1 MRLEFSGILWF
12 WRGPAPFH
20 FVTVP
25 EVESE
30 LLASISDAV
39 SYGWGMLPATVSIG
53 STTWSTALWPKDGG
67 YIVPIKNAVRTAQ
80 KLELDD
86 DIHLILEIA
95 A

>member
-1 MRLEFSGILWF
+1 
-12 WRGPAPFH
+12 
-20 FVTVP
+20 
-25 EVESE
+25 
-30 LLASISDAV
+30 
-39 SYGWGMLPATVSIG
+39 MLPATVLIG

-67 YIVPIKNAVRTAQ
+67 YIVPIKTAVRTAQ